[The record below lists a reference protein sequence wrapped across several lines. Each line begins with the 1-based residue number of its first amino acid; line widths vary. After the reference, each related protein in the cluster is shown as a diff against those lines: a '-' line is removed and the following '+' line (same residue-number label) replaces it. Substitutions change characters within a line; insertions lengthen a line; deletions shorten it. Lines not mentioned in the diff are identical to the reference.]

1 MNLKNPGKK
10 FPLNIL
16 QWQYVPL
23 VTINEIIW
31 MSKQT
36 FHWFPLI
43 FHNNLL
49 HEIDECKASNARD
62 MQMRE
67 ALANTHVVIKLHITN
82 MLEYRRS
89 NYVTSLLKT
98 NLFQGGSLLI
108 FMLPI
113 KTNRT
118 VIKSTGNLS
127 LTRNQI
133 LQCRYCLHKLLSR
146 SCFQFLLFY

>member
-49 HEIDECKASNARD
+49 HEIDECTWH
-62 MQMRE
+62 
-67 ALANTHVVIKLHITN
+67 ANEGGPRKHPRGNQAAHHQHVGISTSANKW
-82 MLEYRRS
+82 S